1 MRNNLKLLVNRT
13 PTRYVRWVVY
23 QVILISMLDY
33 GNKLLYSI
41 SLTVVLFLQTIQS
54 CEVQIIVNDS
64 ALHFQSNK

>member
-1 MRNNLKLLVNRT
+1 MRNNLKFLVNRT

-33 GNKLLYSI
+33 GNKLLYGI